1 MKIRR
6 SIASLEFHKRLYRNI
21 RYLAKKQKIRMQDI
35 EMNAGLSSGYL
46 SRMCHGTRI
55 SASAVWK
62 IAKMLKVDLDDL
74 MHKDLEKEARRENPH
89 G

>member
-1 MKIRR
+1 MRIRK
-6 SIASLEFHKRLYRNI
+6 SIASLEFYKRLYRNI

-35 EMNAGLSSGYL
+35 EMNAGLSRGYL
-46 SRMCHGTRI
+46 SRLCHGTGI

-62 IAKMLKVDLDDL
+62 IAKMLKVNLDDL
-74 MHKDLEKEARRENPH
+74 IHKDLEKEERREDPH

>member
-35 EMNAGLSSGYL
+35 EMNAGLSIGYL
-46 SRMCHGTRI
+46 SRLCHGTGI

-62 IAKMLKVDLDDL
+62 IAKMLKVNLDDL
-74 MHKDLEKEARRENPH
+74 IHKDLEKEVRRENLR

>member
-1 MKIRR
+1 MRIRR
-6 SIASLEFHKRLYRNI
+6 SIVPLEFHKGLYRNI

-35 EMNAGLSSGYL
+35 ETNAGLSRGSL
-46 SRMCHGTRI
+46 SRLCHGGGI

-74 MHKDLEKEARRENPH
+74 IHKDLEKEARREDSH

>member
-35 EMNAGLSSGYL
+35 ETTAGLSSGYL
-46 SRMCHGTRI
+46 SRMCHGTGI

-74 MHKDLEKEARRENPH
+74 MHKDLKEEEKKEDSH